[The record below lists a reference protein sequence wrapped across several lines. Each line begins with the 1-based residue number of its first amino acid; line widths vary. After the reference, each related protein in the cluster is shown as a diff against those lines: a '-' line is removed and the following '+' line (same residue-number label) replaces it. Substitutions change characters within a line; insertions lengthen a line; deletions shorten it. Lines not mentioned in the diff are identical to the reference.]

1 MALSREEIAARYS
14 KALFEYSYDA
24 NVLDEVHDELNVL
37 LQVAKANS
45 EIIQLLS
52 DPILNKDEKRAFLD
66 AFTTGASDETKEFL
80 KFLVEYQRFSDFI
93 DIIEAFDV
101 RYNKAKNI
109 ADGIAT
115 TAIALQK
122 EELDKIANAY
132 AKKYG
137 LATLKIKNKV
147 DPSILG
153 GVVLQVGDI
162 RIDGSIRTKLQE
174 IREQLLENKRG
185 ETIEH

>member
-14 KALFEYSYDA
+14 KALFEYSEDA
-24 NVLDEVHDELNVL
+24 KVLDEVHDEMNVL
-37 LQVAKANS
+37 LQVTKANPKV
-45 EIIQLLS
+45 IQLLA
-52 DPILNKDEKRAFLD
+52 DPILNKVEKKEFLD
-66 AFTTGASDETKEFL
+66 TLTQGASVETKEFL
-80 KFLVEYQRFSDFI
+80 KFLVEYGRFNDFI

-101 RYNKAKNI
+101 RYN
-109 ADGIAT
+109 DGTAI
-115 TAIALQK
+115 TAIALK
-122 EELDKIANAY
+122 DEELDKIAKAY

-137 LATLKIKNKV
+137 LTTLKITNKV

-174 IREQLLENKRG
+174 IREQLIENK
-185 ETIEH
+185 